1 MQIRSKVM
9 QCFILRK
16 HQISKIIDQCNKY
29 CTTKLIFMCT
39 SMCNMWRFYAKAWY
53 SSYIY
58 QYIQNIHFYYLNSK
72 GYGPNVPSSTL
83 QKATSSYCGFNSE
96 KRTDLDFG
104 FGSDTGGGLTVRLIR
119 NVENLFGPI
128 TSFTGYYELN
138 SSPSA
143 RIVLKV
149 GGSPLAVNPQV
160 RKNIYFIGD
169 PVF

>member
-1 MQIRSKVM
+1 VYEHVQYVT
-9 QCFILRK
+9 ILCK
-16 HQISKIIDQCNKY
+16 SMI
-29 CTTKLIFMCT
+29 TKL
-39 SMCNMWRFYAKAWY
+39 YLP
-53 SSYIY
+53 
-58 QYIQNIHFYYLNSK
+58 IHSDYPFLLFNSK

-104 FGSDTGGGLTVRLIR
+104 HGTDTGGGRTVQLIR

-149 GGSPLAVNPQV
+149 GGSPLAVNPEV
-160 RKNIYFIGD
+160 WKNIYFIGD